1 MKKLLMLSI
10 MLAMML
16 MFASPPLDKT
26 IPSPLVRAILS
37 SRLRRSVKM
46 SRVAI
51 LGCCPI
57 ALSVATTAVFACRV
71 SNSAPAGNDLNSF
84 GLQPTQAGL
93 FDPELAGLET
103 EDGNLEQDVQCVP
116 TITQESTATG

>member
-1 MKKLLMLSI
+1 MLPDSTVSGDNSGVC
-10 MLAMML
+10 L
-16 MFASPPLDKT
+16 
-26 IPSPLVRAILS
+26 PSQQLS
-37 SRLRRSVKM
+37 T
-46 SRVAI
+46 
-51 LGCCPI
+51 G
-57 ALSVATTAVFACRV
+57 
-71 SNSAPAGNDLNSF
+71 GNDLNSF